1 MAALLAPAGVARAD
15 DCPDVEVIFARG
27 TGEPPGIGR
36 VGQAFADALAPQLG
50 GRTMDT
56 YGVNYPASL
65 NFLAA
70 ASGAN
75 DAAARIADMG
85 GRCPQTTLVLGGFS
99 QGAAAV
105 SMLAG
110 VPPVGQRIGSIG
122 SAAPLPPAA
131 AGQVAAVAVFGNPGP
146 GSALRCRAPVS
157 SPAAPSTCAAVAT
170 RSARR
175 DAIAVRTVPTSCR
188 RTPTRRRASWP
199 DCSSGSAVSRVG
211 RLPSPECWPAL
222 TSTSAPGYPGRRAG
236 GWTR

>member
-1 MAALLAPAGVARAD
+1 MSTSRVAALGGVLTAVAALLAPAGVARAD

-27 TGEPPGIGR
+27 TGEPPGVGR
-36 VGQAFADALAPQLG
+36 VGQAFADALAPRLG

-56 YGVNYPASL
+56 YAVNYPASL

-70 ASGAN
+70 ASGAD

-122 SAAPLPPAA
+122 SAPPLPPAS
-131 AGQVAAVAVFGNPGP
+131 AGQVAAVAVFGNPGARFGTP
-146 GSALRCRAPVS
+146 LSSTGQFAGRAIDLCSGGDPICSDGRDRGAHS
-157 SPAAPSTCAAVAT
+157 SYELPPYPDQAAGFVA
-170 RSARR
+170 
-175 DAIAVRTVPTSCR
+175 
-188 RTPTRRRASWP
+188 
-199 DCSSGSAVSRVG
+199 G
-211 RLPSPECWPAL
+211 LL
-222 TSTSAPGYPGRRAG
+222 
-236 GWTR
+236 

>member
-1 MAALLAPAGVARAD
+1 MSTSRVAALGGVLTAVAALLAPAGVARAD

-27 TGEPPGIGR
+27 TGEPPGVGR
-36 VGQAFADALAPQLG
+36 VGQAFADALAPRLG

-56 YGVNYPASL
+56 YAVNYPASL

-70 ASGAN
+70 ASGAD

-122 SAAPLPPAA
+122 SAPPLPPAS
-131 AGQVAAVAVFGNPGP
+131 AGRVAAVAVFGNPGARFGTP
-146 GSALRCRAPVS
+146 LSSTGQFAGRAIDLCSGGDPICSDGRDRGAHS
-157 SPAAPSTCAAVAT
+157 SYELPPYPDQAAGFVA
-170 RSARR
+170 
-175 DAIAVRTVPTSCR
+175 
-188 RTPTRRRASWP
+188 
-199 DCSSGSAVSRVG
+199 G
-211 RLPSPECWPAL
+211 LL
-222 TSTSAPGYPGRRAG
+222 
-236 GWTR
+236 